1 MPTDPQNRSIYVPDD
16 EWLAINKQI
25 PPYSNRNTYI
35 RLVLKLFATAPLEVL
50 EMITKKQISIPAYK
64 RRKESEVK

>member
-25 PPYSNRNTYI
+25 PPYSNRNTYL

-50 EMITKKQISIPAYK
+50 KMVADHKIEIPAYK
-64 RRKESEVK
+64 RRKVR